1 MTPCNFSYRIYHHAY
16 QVLGSFFVVF
26 QDSVSHIDIGA
37 VLCGDMQQ
45 FLSFAGIFIG
55 MKLLLQAVVNAFEFF
70 LRQRVLRIAALI

>member
-1 MTPCNFSYRIYHHAY
+1 
-16 QVLGSFFVVF
+16 
-26 QDSVSHIDIGA
+26 
-37 VLCGDMQQ
+37 MQQ